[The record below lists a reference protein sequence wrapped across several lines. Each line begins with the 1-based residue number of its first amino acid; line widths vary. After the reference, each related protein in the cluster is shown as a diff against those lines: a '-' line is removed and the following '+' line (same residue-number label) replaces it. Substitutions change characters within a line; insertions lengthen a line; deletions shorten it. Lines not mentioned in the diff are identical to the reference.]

1 MVSTLL
7 LPQDLASLFFDS
19 AAEVGEFASIESSEL
34 PSAYQSLLAHHDHM
48 TVTLEAW
55 YNSLVDVHVLGE
67 QKDEQT
73 YARASLLRLQR
84 TGETV
89 QLGIM
94 RIQLAELSEQVRLEI
109 ESRALPLGRV
119 MIRHH
124 VMREVELLQLWRVE
138 PAPGLR
144 SNLNLPE
151 DEILYARTARIMVES
166 KPAVELLEIVRT

>member
-1 MVSTLL
+1 
-7 LPQDLASLFFDS
+7 
-19 AAEVGEFASIESSEL
+19 
-34 PSAYQSLLAHHDHM
+34 
-48 TVTLEAW
+48 
-55 YNSLVDVHVLGE
+55 LVDVHVLNE
-67 QKDEQT
+67 RKDEQA

-124 VMREVELLQLWRVE
+124 VMREVELLQLWRVK
-138 PAPGLR
+138 PAPRLR
-144 SNLNLPE
+144 AYLDLPE
-151 DEILYARTARIMVES
+151 DEVSYARTARIMVQGN
-166 KPAVELLEIVRT
+166 PAVELLEIVRT